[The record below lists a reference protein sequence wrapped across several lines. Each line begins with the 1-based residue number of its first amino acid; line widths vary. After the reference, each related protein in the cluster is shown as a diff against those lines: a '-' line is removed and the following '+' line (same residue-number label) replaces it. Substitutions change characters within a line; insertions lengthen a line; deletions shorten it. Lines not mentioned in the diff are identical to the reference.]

1 MYFITFDIETYHPEQ
16 KDEID
21 VGKLR
26 VSVVGAYLSWL
37 DQYVAFLEEDV
48 TDFLKLIPHVD
59 LLVGYNQL
67 WFDLPVLQKYAT
79 FNLKNLPNYDIL
91 VELEKKLGYK
101 VKLNDLCK
109 VNLEETKTDSF
120 EQFKH
125 YYWRK
130 QWLPLIDYCMHDVRL
145 TNQLFQLIVSTGKL
159 KYPDMHEIKEVN
171 LDQPQ
176 FSQAKNQPPMEIMDT
191 IF

>member
-21 VGKLR
+21 VSKLR

-48 TDFLKLIPHVD
+48 TDFLKLVPHVD

-79 FNLKNLPNYDIL
+79 FDLKNLPNYDIL

-176 FSQAKNQPPMEIMDT
+176 FNQAKNQPPMEIMDT

>member
-1 MYFITFDIETYHPEQ
+1 M
-16 KDEID
+16 
-21 VGKLR
+21 
-26 VSVVGAYLSWL
+26 
-37 DQYVAFLEEDV
+37 
-48 TDFLKLIPHVD
+48 PHVD

-79 FNLKNLPNYDIL
+79 FDLKNLPNYDIL

-120 EQFKH
+120 EHFKH

>member
-1 MYFITFDIETYHPEQ
+1 MHFITFDIETYHPEQ

-21 VGKLR
+21 VAKLR

-37 DQYVAFLEEDV
+37 DQYVAFLEADV
-48 TDFLKLIPHVD
+48 SNFLNLLPHVD
-59 LLVGYNQL
+59 FLVGYNQL

-79 FNLKNLPNYDIL
+79 FDLRSLPNYDIL
-91 VELEKKLGYK
+91 VELEKKLGYR

-109 VNLEETKTDSF
+109 ANLGETKTDSF

-125 YYWRK
+125 YYWHK
-130 QWLPLIDYCMHDVRL
+130 QWLPLVDYCMHDVRL
-145 TNQLFQLIVSTGKL
+145 TNQLFQLILNTGKL
-159 KYPDMHEIKEVN
+159 KYPDMHKTNEIT
-171 LDQPQ
+171 LDPPRPSQQKSQP
-176 FSQAKNQPPMEIMDT
+176 SMEIMDT